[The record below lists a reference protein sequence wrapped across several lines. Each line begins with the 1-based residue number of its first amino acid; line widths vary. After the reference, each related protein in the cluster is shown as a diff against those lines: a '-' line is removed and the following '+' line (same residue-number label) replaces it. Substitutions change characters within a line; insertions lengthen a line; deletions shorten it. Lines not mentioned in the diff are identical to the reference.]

1 MLAAR
6 SPVFKAELCGPM
18 RTKARCVAV
27 EDMQPEV
34 FRVLLHFAYTDS
46 LPDDLGELEGDDYG
60 EMIRHLLVA
69 ADRYAMDRLK
79 LMCQNILGSKL
90 DVENVATTLGLAD
103 QYNCDR
109 LKDVC
114 IEFMMNLEDKN
125 AVMETKGYANLR
137 RSCPSVIVE
146 VYERTNKRRRICK

>member
-1 MLAAR
+1 
-6 SPVFKAELCGPM
+6 
-18 RTKARCVAV
+18 
-27 EDMQPEV
+27 
-34 FRVLLHFAYTDS
+34 
-46 LPDDLGELEGDDYG
+46 
-60 EMIRHLLVA
+60 
-69 ADRYAMDRLK
+69 
-79 LMCQNILGSKL
+79 MCQNILGSKL
-90 DVENVATTLGLAD
+90 DVENVASTLGLAD

-146 VYERTNKRRRICK
+146 VYERTNKRRRICN